1 MILPVCTK
9 LLNPLLR
16 DIVPLFLAL
25 AMAVDDV
32 LYPAVFYFLKK
43 WKIVILWYNGVTG
56 IVLSFILAILMI
68 TSFRSRIMQKE
79 K

>member
-25 AMAVDDV
+25 AMAVDDL
-32 LYPAVFYFLKK
+32 LYPAVFYYLKK
-43 WKIVILWYNGVTG
+43 
-56 IVLSFILAILMI
+56 
-68 TSFRSRIMQKE
+68 
-79 K
+79 